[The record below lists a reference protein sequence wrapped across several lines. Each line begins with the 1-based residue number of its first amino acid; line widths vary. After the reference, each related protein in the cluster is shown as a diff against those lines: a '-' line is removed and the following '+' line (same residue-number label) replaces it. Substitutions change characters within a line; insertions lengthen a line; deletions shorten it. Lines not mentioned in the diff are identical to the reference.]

1 MRTFIALAL
10 LAAVAFADASLDFS
24 FVAGK
29 NLTNAEGDFKFRY
42 TDTYAFTGFPAMGWV
57 SASVDANAAD
67 EKAKASADVIFGV
80 GSLPTRLIPPV
91 ALAAY
96 ASGEAALKLK
106 LAEVATGLAT
116 GRLDA
121 KLKAGAV
128 AISVPYIQE
137 VDKDGVVVNGYPV
150 AYSCTTNKKTEGD
163 VTYITCSG
171 THAMGPEFTV
181 TYVTSKTSGIVG
193 YGQTPVSPRSFE
205 MIVEG
210 KGFQLQ
216 SNENHLRAKVAL
228 ITASGEGNVKGE
240 AQVRKVEGT
249 EVYAAASSYVVIDGE
264 RVKVNVEVKSE
275 QYESP
280 RSEVDL
286 SAKLLEAAFGGNF
299 DARIASVDFPAGKT
313 NFVYDPAVGA
323 GSNIYKAGAS
333 TAVMSFLVVL
343 VCALLALF

>member
-1 MRTFIALAL
+1 MRTIIALAL

-42 TDTYAFTGFPAMGWV
+42 TDTYAIDGVPAMAWI
-57 SASVDANAAD
+57 SASVDASHAD
-67 EKAKASADVIFGV
+67 EKTKASADVILGV
-80 GSLPTRLIPPV
+80 GSLPTRVTPPIGI
-91 ALAAY
+91 AAY
-96 ASGEAALKLK
+96 ATGKAAVELKLSEI
-106 LAEVATGLAT
+106 AAGLVL
-116 GRLDA
+116 GNLNA

-128 AISVPYIQE
+128 AISVPLIQE
-137 VDKDGVVVNGYPV
+137 INKTGDVVNEYAV
-150 AYSCTTNKKTEGD
+150 VYSCSTNKKTEGE

-171 THAMGPEFTV
+171 FHEKGPEFTV
-181 TYVTSKTSGIVG
+181 TYVTSKKSGILK
-193 YGQTPVSPRSFE
+193 YGETPVSPRSFE

-210 KGFQLQ
+210 KNFTLADQ
-216 SNENHLRAKVAL
+216 ENHLRAKVAL

-249 EVYAAASSYVVIDGE
+249 EVYAAASSYVVVDGE
-264 RVKVNVEVKSE
+264 RVKVEVNVKSE
-275 QYESP
+275 GYERP
-280 RSEVDL
+280 RADF
-286 SAKLLEAAFGGNF
+286 SAKLLEAAFGVNF
-299 DARIASVDFPAGKT
+299 DAQIASVDFPAGKT

-323 GSNIYKAGAS
+323 GSNVYKAGAS